1 MKLLSAIER
10 VMLEKPNAFSESQLV
25 VFINECEAMVQEFLG
40 VDFEERIEYDWSYD
54 KEEDLIAPSP
64 YDAIYISFLKAKI
77 DYVNEE
83 YESYANNQAMHEDDM
98 EKFKAWAI
106 REDKPQNKTTARITN
121 WW

>member
-25 VFINECEAMVQEFLG
+25 VFINECEAIVQEFLG

-54 KEEDLIAPSP
+54 REEDLIAPSP
-64 YDAIYISFLKAKI
+64 YDVIYISFLKAKI

-106 REDKPQNKTTARITN
+106 RENKTKNKSNVKIRN

>member
-54 KEEDLIAPSP
+54 REEDLIAPSP

-106 REDKPQNKTTARITN
+106 RENKTKNKSNVKIRN

>member
-54 KEEDLIAPSP
+54 REEDLIAPSP

-106 REDKPQNKTTARITN
+106 RENKIKNKSNVKIRN